1 MVYTKHLVIHTM
13 KHLSQAKDYVEQATK
28 TQLSKNE
35 ATDSHLDNLFPY
47 VFNDDKTMSKQLV
60 SGHGITILED
70 AANEFLLTKEKFAR
84 RKGTHIVFNPVTEK
98 LEFDKKSIERGNG
111 RGKAVLAHHLI
122 QSFSPEDDLTPEQ
135 VHEIGRKT
143 ILEFTGGQHE
153 FIVAT
158 HVDKA
163 HIHNHIIVNSTNLTT
178 GKALNWKIIKQQ
190 NGKNKD
196 KTKELFEK
204 VSDKISSEYGAKIIE
219 KSPKNS
225 HKKYTL
231 WETES
236 LYKKKIKSRLDFL
249 LDHSSSIDDFLEKAE
264 ALNVSVDFSKKW
276 TTYRLLDE
284 PQIKNTRSRSLL
296 KSDPT
301 KYNYEKII
309 ERLKENKNVLTL
321 EKVVARYEE
330 KSEQTKNEFDYQLTI
345 DEWQISH
352 KTTRGYY
359 VNVDFGFGERGKVF
373 IGAYK
378 VDPLENGQY
387 NIYVKRKDFFYL
399 MNEKNADRNRYMTGE
414 TLIKQL
420 RLYNGQTPLKKEP
433 VMRTIDE
440 LVNAINFLAANEIED
455 TRQLELLEEKLEA
468 AFLEAEKTLET
479 LDEKV
484 LKLHQLSNLLLE
496 NELQGD
502 PELIQKKLKTLLPD
516 ATLAEFSYEDVQGE
530 IEAIK
535 NSQSIL
541 ENKLE
546 RTRNEINQLREIQA
560 VQKKEP
566 EKQTDIKPK
575 L

>member
-1 MVYTKHLVIHTM
+1 M
-13 KHLSQAKDYVEQATK
+13 KHLSQAKDYVEHATK

-321 EKVVARYEE
+321 EEVVARYEE

-455 TRQLELLEEKLEA
+455 TRQLKLLEEKLES

-535 NSQSIL
+535 TSQSIL

>member
-1 MVYTKHLVIHTM
+1 M

-35 ATDSHLDNLFPY
+35 AMDSHLDNLFPY

-455 TRQLELLEEKLEA
+455 TRQLKLLEEKLES

-496 NELQGD
+496 NKLQGD

-546 RTRNEINQLREIQA
+546 RTRNELNQLREIQA

>member
-399 MNEKNADRNRYMTGE
+399 MNEKNAGRNRYMTGE

>member
-1 MVYTKHLVIHTM
+1 M

-321 EKVVARYEE
+321 EEVVARYEE

-455 TRQLELLEEKLEA
+455 TRQLKLLEEKLES

-516 ATLAEFSYEDVQGE
+516 ATLAEFSYEDVRGE

-535 NSQSIL
+535 TSQSL
-541 ENKLE
+541 LDSKLE
-546 RTRNEINQLREIQA
+546 QTRNEISQLHEIQ
-560 VQKKEP
+560 VFKLYKK
-566 EKQTDIKPK
+566 KKPK
-575 L
+575 TKIIKTTIRE

>member
-1 MVYTKHLVIHTM
+1 M

-321 EKVVARYEE
+321 EEVVARYEE

-345 DEWQISH
+345 YEWQISH

-455 TRQLELLEEKLEA
+455 TRQLKLLEEKLES

-535 NSQSIL
+535 TSQSIL

>member
-1 MVYTKHLVIHTM
+1 M

-84 RKGTHIVFNPVTEK
+84 RKGTHFVFNPVTEK

-321 EKVVARYEE
+321 EEVVARYEE

-455 TRQLELLEEKLEA
+455 TRQLKLLEEKLES

-535 NSQSIL
+535 TSQSIL

>member
-1 MVYTKHLVIHTM
+1 M

-284 PQIKNTRSRSLL
+284 PQIKNTRSRSLS

-301 KYNYEKII
+301 RYNYEKIV
-309 ERLKENKNVLTL
+309 ERLKENKSVLTL
-321 EKVVARYEE
+321 KEVVEKYVE
-330 KSEQTKNEFDYQLTI
+330 KSEKSKNEFDYQLTI

-535 NSQSIL
+535 TSQSIL

>member
-1 MVYTKHLVIHTM
+1 MVYTKHFVIHTM

-321 EKVVARYEE
+321 EEVVTRYEE

-455 TRQLELLEEKLEA
+455 TRQLKLLEEKLES

-535 NSQSIL
+535 TSQSIL

>member
-1 MVYTKHLVIHTM
+1 MVYTKHFVIHTM

-35 ATDSHLDNLFPY
+35 TTDSHLDNLFPY

-84 RKGTHIVFNPVTEK
+84 RKGTHIIFNPVTEK

-204 VSDKISSEYGAKIIE
+204 VSDKVSSEYGAKIIE
-219 KSPKNS
+219 KSPKQT
-225 HKKYTL
+225 HTKYTK
-231 WETES
+231 WQTES
-236 LYKKKIKSRLDFL
+236 IYKQKIKSRLDFL
-249 LDHSSSIDDFLEKAE
+249 LEQSSSIQDFLEKAE
-264 ALNVSVDFSKKW
+264 ALNLFVDFSNKW

-284 PQIKNTRSRSLL
+284 PQLKNTRSRSLS

-309 ERLKENKNVLTL
+309 ERLKENKNVLTV
-321 EKVVARYEE
+321 EECVKRYEE
-330 KSEQTKNEFDYQLTI
+330 KSEQEKNDFDYQFTI
-345 DEWQISH
+345 EPWQLSH
-352 KTTRGYY
+352 KTDRGYY
-359 VNVDFGFGERGKVF
+359 ININYGFGNSGKLF
-373 IGAYK
+373 IGGYK
-378 VDPLENGQY
+378 VDPLDNGNF
-387 NIYVKRKDFFYL
+387 NIYVKRNEYFYFMSDKDSTKSKYL
-399 MNEKNADRNRYMTGE
+399 TGAS
-414 TLIKQL
+414 LIKQL

-440 LVNAINFLAANEIED
+440 LVSAINFLAANEIED
-455 TRQLELLEEKLEA
+455 TRQLKLLEEKLES
-468 AFLEAEKTLET
+468 AFIDAEQTLET
-479 LDEKV
+479 LDEKMIE
-484 LKLHQLSNLLLE
+484 LHQLSNLLLE
-496 NELQGD
+496 NELHGD
-502 PELIQKKLKTLLPD
+502 PEMIQKKLKTLLPD
-516 ATLAEFSYEDVQGE
+516 A
-530 IEAIK
+530 
-535 NSQSIL
+535 
-541 ENKLE
+541 
-546 RTRNEINQLREIQA
+546 
-560 VQKKEP
+560 
-566 EKQTDIKPK
+566 
-575 L
+575 

>member
-468 AFLEAEKTLET
+468 AFLEAEETLET
-479 LDEKV
+479 LDEKM
-484 LKLHQLSNLLLE
+484 LELHQLSNLLLE
-496 NELQGD
+496 NELNGEL
-502 PELIQKKLKTLLPD
+502 ELIQQKLKTLLPD
-516 ATLAEFSYEDVQGE
+516 ATLAEFSYEDVRGE

-535 NSQSIL
+535 TSQSLL

-546 RTRNEINQLREIQA
+546 RTRNEINQLHEIQA
-560 VQKKEP
+560 VQKKETAN
-566 EKQTDIKPK
+566 QNNVKPK

>member
-1 MVYTKHLVIHTM
+1 M

-98 LEFDKKSIERGNG
+98 LEFDKKSIEQGNG

>member
-468 AFLEAEKTLET
+468 AFLEAEETLEI
-479 LDEKV
+479 LDEKM
-484 LKLHQLSNLLLE
+484 LELHQLSNLLLE
-496 NELQGD
+496 NELNGEL
-502 PELIQKKLKTLLPD
+502 ELIQQKLKTLLPD
-516 ATLAEFSYEDVQGE
+516 ATLAEFSYEDVRGE

-535 NSQSIL
+535 TSQSLL

-546 RTRNEINQLREIQA
+546 RTRNEINQLHEIQA
-560 VQKKEP
+560 VQKKETAN
-566 EKQTDIKPK
+566 QNNVKPK

>member
-1 MVYTKHLVIHTM
+1 M

-468 AFLEAEKTLET
+468 AFLEAEETLET

>member
-1 MVYTKHLVIHTM
+1 MVYTKHFVIHTR

-70 AANEFLLTKEKFAR
+70 AANEFLLTKERFAR

-98 LEFDKKSIERGNG
+98 LAFDKKSIERGNG

-143 ILEFTGGQHE
+143 ILEFTGGEHE

-178 GKALNWKIIKQQ
+178 GKAMNWKISKQQ

-225 HKKYTL
+225 HKKYTM

-249 LDHSSSIDDFLEKAE
+249 MEQSSSIGDFLEKAE
-264 ALNVSVDFSKKW
+264 ALNVSVDFSNKW

-284 PQIKNTRSRSLL
+284 PQIKHTRSRSLS

-301 KYNYEKII
+301 RYNYEKII

-321 EKVVARYEE
+321 EEVVSRYEE
-330 KSEQTKNEFDYQLTI
+330 KSVQSKNEFDYQLTLE
-345 DEWQISH
+345 EWQISH

-387 NIYVKRKDFFYL
+387 TIYVKRKDFFYL

-433 VMRTIDE
+433 VMQTIDE
-440 LVNAINFLAANEIED
+440 LVSAINFLATNEIAD
-455 TRQLELLEEKLEA
+455 TKQLHLVEEKLEA
-468 AFLEAEKTLET
+468 AFLEAEQTLET
-479 LDEKV
+479 LDEK
-484 LKLHQLSNLLLE
+484 LIELHQLSNLLLE
-496 NELQGD
+496 NERHG
-502 PELIQKKLKTLLPD
+502 ESEMIQQKLKKLLPE
-516 ATLAEFSYEDVQGE
+516 ATLAEFSYEDVRGE

-535 NSQSIL
+535 TSQSL
-541 ENKLE
+541 LKNKLE
-546 RTRNEINQLREIQA
+546 RTRNEINQLHAIQA
-560 VQKKEP
+560 FQRKEKEHQHNARP
-566 EKQTDIKPK
+566 TR
-575 L
+575 

>member
-143 ILEFTGGQHE
+143 ILEFTGGQYE

-225 HKKYTL
+225 HKKYTM

-321 EKVVARYEE
+321 EEVVARYEE

-378 VDPLENGQY
+378 VDPLENDQY

-455 TRQLELLEEKLEA
+455 TRQLEFLEEKLEA
-468 AFLEAEKTLET
+468 AFLEAEETLET
-479 LDEKV
+479 LDEKM
-484 LKLHQLSNLLLE
+484 LELHQLSNLLLE
-496 NELQGD
+496 NELNGEL
-502 PELIQKKLKTLLPD
+502 ELIQQKLKTLLPD
-516 ATLAEFSYEDVQGE
+516 ATLAEFSYEDVRGE

-535 NSQSIL
+535 TSQSLL

-546 RTRNEINQLREIQA
+546 RTRNEINQLHEIQA
-560 VQKKEP
+560 V
-566 EKQTDIKPK
+566 
-575 L
+575 

>member
-1 MVYTKHLVIHTM
+1 M

-143 ILEFTGGQHE
+143 ILEFTGGQYE

-225 HKKYTL
+225 HKKYTM

-321 EKVVARYEE
+321 EEVVARYEE

-455 TRQLELLEEKLEA
+455 TRQLKLLEEKLES

-535 NSQSIL
+535 TSQSIL

>member
-1 MVYTKHLVIHTM
+1 M

-135 VHEIGRKT
+135 VHEIGRKK

-321 EKVVARYEE
+321 EEVVARYEE

-420 RLYNGQTPLKKEP
+420 RLYNGQIPLKKEP

-455 TRQLELLEEKLEA
+455 TRQLKLLEEKLES

-535 NSQSIL
+535 TSQSIL

>member
-455 TRQLELLEEKLEA
+455 TRQLKLLEEKLES